1 MNLNLDVVKHGAYA
15 LGFALKEHAPE
26 ILEVAGT
33 VGVIAS
39 CVMACKATTKI
50 SQITEEHK
58 TVMEAINTQ
67 EIGEEYT
74 EEDKKKDT
82 VITYTHTVLKLTK
95 TYAPAVILGAL
106 SLGCLHGS
114 NMILRERNAALA
126 SAFIAV
132 DRAFKEYRGRV
143 AERFGEDVEKQIRL
157 NLKEQ
162 KIEKVV
168 TDEDGKEKKV
178 KEKEL
183 ISDGV
188 ESGYMKYFAAGNPN
202 WAGGDM
208 SHVEGFLTAQ
218 QNWANHILRVKG
230 HITLNEVY
238 DLCGFEE
245 TQDGMVVG
253 WIYDPAKGDDNY
265 VELDVTRCYIPNEY
279 GEFEKA
285 YAVDFNVDGLI
296 FDKMQN
302 KKAKAC

>member
-1 MNLNLDVVKHGAYA
+1 MTLNLDVVKHGAYA
-15 LGFALKEHAPE
+15 LGFALKERAPE

-39 CVMACKATTKI
+39 CVLACKATTKI
-50 SQITEEHK
+50 GQITEEHK

-74 EEDKKKDT
+74 EDDKKKDT

-95 TYAPAVILGAL
+95 TYAPAVILGVL

-143 AERFGEDVEKQIRL
+143 AERFGDDVEKQIRL

-162 KIEKVV
+162 KIEKTE
-168 TDEDGKEKKV
+168 TDENGKEKKV

-202 WAGGDM
+202 WGGGDK
-208 SHVEGFLTAQ
+208 SHVEGFLMAQ

-253 WIYDPAKGDDNY
+253 WIYDPSNGDDNF

-296 FDKMQN
+296 FDKIQN